1 MIPTWTTLGGD
12 DRAAFWAAVD
22 FLKHRL
28 TESDTIEWALH
39 LRPDRRIERMAVS
52 HLLDSTT
59 GPVLDDLQKDPWATA
74 WRLIQKSWSQAS
86 IDEHDSP
93 HPFDIGFRLHE
104 GERSGPIVAAIVNL
118 VTPRLK
124 VEPIDSF
131 RWTFIKKPRRP
142 KKVEHLLSAN
152 LTSGHLLDL
161 NHLRLSELMDV
172 SFLVTL
178 ANALEAT
185 VNHGLDTA
193 RGIGWNGTSDIWQ
206 LGSMHR
212 VRYARY
218 PHEDGGQREPDAAH
232 RGIAPSVKLL
242 HAVVTRLSELEP
254 ASARQFA
261 QRWRL
266 SGSPVHIRLW
276 SEPTLNR
283 RLISAQEVQGFLLGL
298 DNHQFWEL
306 HEFPEIAELRALRF
320 ADLEQEA
327 RKAIVRRIRRLP
339 PHNYW
344 PREVGREA
352 IRDGRMYWAVR
363 EAKRIE
369 VGGGDL
375 PSNAK
380 TWLQAGITRFPD
392 LVEMKIDEGLP
403 AAPRVHVGHS
413 YQDER
418 FDTLHGVTRLHSLET
433 ALSSGRGGS
442 DYPAA
447 LRAGDWLG
455 RLENAV
461 LVLDDLESM
470 ADGGDEFPL
479 VWKRLGWTHAPT
491 QENGDEV
498 PERDLGREGERVLHL
513 LGKLSEKTLSA
524 AVAGI
529 SDWLR
534 VWSPHLGNS
543 AAASRIWLRVWP
555 IAVKAT
561 DDEPQRVQ
569 SIELNV
575 LASKRSDDR
584 ETRDLD
590 TLNNPAGKLV
600 SAFLSACPSL
610 SEIPSPFV
618 HGNTLRVM
626 RDAIVDCTGRSGL
639 ISRYQLL
646 ECLRYFLQADRDW
659 TQQNLIDPLL
669 QDGDESLVLWQA
681 AAQGPL
687 FTDTLTTIGDAMVE
701 KATDR
706 RLGRETRTR
715 LVFSLIV
722 ESLHAFRDSRGPAVP
737 NPRIQQVLR
746 SIDDGIR
753 ADAADTIRRFVLEV
767 SKFESESDPSSAT
780 ATVFGSAAAPF
791 LAQVWPLERSLATP
805 GVSSAFARLPA
816 TSGEGF
822 VEAVET
828 IERFLV
834 PFECWS
840 MLEYGLYGDDGGKRK
855 LSIINDE
862 MKAKALLRLLDLT
875 VGTSEDATVP
885 HDLTDALDQIRRVAP
900 GLVSS
905 PAFRRLSTAARR

>member
-12 DRAAFWAAVD
+12 DRAAFWAVVD
-22 FLKHRL
+22 SLKRRL

-39 LRPDRRIERMAVS
+39 LRPDQRIERMAIS

-59 GPVLDDLQKDPWATA
+59 GPVLEELQKDPWATA
-74 WRLIQKSWSQAS
+74 WRLIQESWSQAS

-93 HPFDIGFRLHE
+93 HLFDIGLRLHV
-104 GERSGPIVAAIVNL
+104 GDRSGPIVTAIVNL
-118 VTPRLK
+118 VAPHLK

-131 RWTFIKKPRRP
+131 TWTFIKKPRRP
-142 KKVEHLLSAN
+142 KKVEHLLSAS

-185 VNHGLDTA
+185 VNHGLDMA
-193 RGIGWNGTSDIWQ
+193 RRIGWNGTSDIWQ

-242 HAVVTRLSELEP
+242 HAVVTRLGELEP

-276 SEPTLNR
+276 SEPTLNC
-283 RLISAQEVQGFLLGL
+283 RLMSAQEVEGFLLGL

-320 ADLEQEA
+320 AELELEA

-339 PHNYW
+339 PYNYW

-363 EAKRIE
+363 ETKRIE

-380 TWLQAGITRFPD
+380 TWLQAEITRFPD
-392 LVEMKIDEGLP
+392 LVEMKIDKGLP
-403 AAPRVHVGHS
+403 AAPRVHVDRS
-413 YQDER
+413 YPDER
-418 FDTLHGVTRLHSLET
+418 FDRLHGVTRLRSLET

-442 DYPAA
+442 DYPAV

-455 RLENAV
+455 RPENAI
-461 LVLDDLESM
+461 LVLGDLESA

-479 VWKRLGWTHAPT
+479 VWNRLGWTHAPT
-491 QENGDEV
+491 QQNGDEV

-513 LGKLSEKTLSA
+513 MGKLSEKTLSA

-529 SDWLR
+529 SNWLR
-534 VWSPHLGNS
+534 GWSPHLGNS
-543 AAASRIWLRVWP
+543 AVASRIWLRVWP

-561 DDEPQRVQ
+561 DDEPQRAQ

-575 LASKRSDDR
+575 LASKKSDDR

-590 TLNNPAGKLV
+590 TLNNPTGKLV

-610 SEIPSPFV
+610 AEIPSPFL
-618 HGNTLRVM
+618 HGSTLRVM
-626 RDAIVDCTGRSGL
+626 RDAIIDCTGRSGL
-639 ISRYQLL
+639 ISRYWLL
-646 ECLRYFLQADRDW
+646 EHVRYFLQADRDW
-659 TQQNLIDPLL
+659 TQQNLIDPLF
-669 QDGDESLVLWQA
+669 QDDDVSLVLWRA

-701 KATDR
+701 RATDR

-722 ESLHAFRDSRGPAVP
+722 ESLHAFRESRGPAVS
-737 NPRIQQVLR
+737 NPRIQQMLR

-753 ADAADTIRRFVLEV
+753 ADAADTIRRFVLDV
-767 SKFESESDPSSAT
+767 SKFESESDPSSAA
-780 ATVFGSAAAPF
+780 ATVFCLAAAPF

-805 GVSSAFARLPA
+805 GVSSALARLPA

-822 VEAVET
+822 AEAVET

-862 MKAKALLRLLDLT
+862 MKARALLRLLDLT